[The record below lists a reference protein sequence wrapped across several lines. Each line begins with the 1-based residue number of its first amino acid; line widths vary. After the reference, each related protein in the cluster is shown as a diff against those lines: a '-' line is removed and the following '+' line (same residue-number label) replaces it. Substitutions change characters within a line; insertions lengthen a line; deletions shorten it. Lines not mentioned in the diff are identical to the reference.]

1 MNNLYGSKSKKPLMV
16 GSRIWCPCKGSCV
29 AGCMGTCRWLTGL
42 G

>member
-1 MNNLYGSKSKKPLMV
+1 MNNLYESKTKNQNGATPFL
-16 GSRIWCPCKGSCV
+16 WCPCKGSCM